1 MKSGFVSIIGRP
13 NSGKSTLLNRL
24 VGEKVSIVTDKPQT
38 TRHVVRG
45 IVTRPEGQIVFLD
58 TPGIHKPIHR
68 MNERMMKSVRD
79 FDGRRRSVSCSS
91 LTLQRSSVAA
101 TNSLS
106 NLLKPL
112 STKKFLL
119 LNKLDRIQK
128 KALLP
133 IMERYSKAAVFEEI
147 IPISA
152 LKGENVESL
161 IAQIFKH
168 LSEGPMFYPA
178 DQISDQQERTMAAEM
193 VREKLILL
201 TEEEMPYSTAVVV
214 ERFEED
220 EKLNRIFAT
229 IFVERESQK
238 AIVIGKGGQ
247 KLKEIGTE
255 ARKELESFFGRKVFL
270 ELHVKVK
277 KGWRDDEDTLQ
288 EPGARRIKDGE
299 IGDGCLNYLN
309 CSSNSGNLGNRPR
322 ITRYCT
328 ASPRTKRRGLRYGR
342 P

>member
-1 MKSGFVSIIGRP
+1 MSKSGFVSIIGRP

-45 IVTRPEGQIVFLD
+45 IVTRPEGQITFLD

-79 FDGRRRSVSCSS
+79 SMGDVDLVLLIVDASAAFGRGEEF
-91 LTLQRSSVAA
+91 TLELV
-101 TNSLS
+101 
-106 NLLKPL
+106 KPL

-119 LNKLDRIQK
+119 LNKIDRIQK

-178 DQISDQQERTMAAEM
+178 DQISDQQERTIAGEM
-193 VREKLILL
+193 IREKLILL
-201 TEEEMPYSTAVVV
+201 TEQEMPYSTAVVV

-220 EKLNRIFAT
+220 EKLHRILAT

-277 KGWRDDEDTLQ
+277 KGWRDDEATLKSL
-288 EPGARRIKDGE
+288 GLGE
-299 IGDGCLNYLN
+299 
-309 CSSNSGNLGNRPR
+309 
-322 ITRYCT
+322 
-328 ASPRTKRRGLRYGR
+328 
-342 P
+342 